1 MPVPVSRIYSLKVP
15 ILLFFSPHLLVTFPF
30 AVRKYS
36 NRSNLKET
44 LYVVTGRTW
53 GRSLAHLHPWI
64 HIPLCSLCTRLPLLL
79 ISVKTAHS
87 SAASGYFFSRDTFL
101 VRFCK
106 MKCVVFS
113 SPVRSLISFIIHL
126 FLGEY
131 RLCL

>member
-1 MPVPVSRIYSLKVP
+1 MPVPVSRTYSLKVT
-15 ILLFFSPHLLVTFPF
+15 ILLFFLPHVLVTFPF

-36 NRSNLKET
+36 NRSNFKET
-44 LYVVTGRTW
+44 LYVVAGRTW

-64 HIPLCSLCTRLPLLL
+64 HVPLCSLCTLLPLLL

-87 SAASGYFFSRDTFL
+87 SAASGYFLSCDTFL
-101 VRFCK
+101 VLFCK

-113 SPVRSLISFIIHL
+113 SPVRSLILFIIHL